1 MTDYLSVLVVYTS
14 RNEPIKRENL
24 CSVEEYAYMTNC
36 STDVLEE
43 EVDDE
48 RNDLN
53 WFFDAPNIEESD
65 DDDISLALI

>member
-1 MTDYLSVLVVYTS
+1 
-14 RNEPIKRENL
+14 
-24 CSVEEYAYMTNC
+24 MTNC

-53 WFFDAPNIEESD
+53 WFFDTPIIEESD
-65 DDDISLALI
+65 DNDVSLALI